1 MKVILAGFNVDIDI
15 LKQLDPNGEALL
27 TPETFSAAYARI
39 SRSSKSVSELRREAC
54 KDVEKA
60 RKSNKTIIFEMG
72 HHSVAEHAVFNFDIM
87 GISRLCLEEVEKF
100 RLVSY
105 TEKSQR
111 YVTLENDYVIPK
123 EFTNSKIV
131 NLFKKT
137 IDKQFSFYKLA
148 FEKLK
153 EYHSSFPGNSNLRK
167 IENLAKEDAR
177 YILPLAMQGQVGVTI
192 NARNL
197 EHLLRRF
204 KMSKYEEVKEL
215 GKKIYQ
221 LVKPISPSIILFD
234 EPSPFEKNLYADLQN
249 KFNHI
254 IVSEVSRLDDFKII
268 SFTKN
273 ADDIILAAL
282 LSSLKGIT
290 FDSSSQIIKKLDKN
304 KKADL
309 YKTMFAQMQFFDV
322 PPREFELVDVT
333 FQAVI
338 SASNFAQLKRH
349 RMATLLS
356 SNYDIAL
363 GNTIPQSIIDIHL
376 DKEFMSLI
384 DQTNDIYNE
393 IKKTYEHAANYI
405 LTNSHRRV
413 VIMKMNLREIY
424 HFARLRADIN
434 AQWDIRALAKKLIN
448 EVRRIS
454 PLASQLLCGKS
465 DLPDA
470 PPSIY

>member
-153 EYHSSFPGNSNLRK
+153 EYHSSFPGNSNQRK

-197 EHLLRRF
+197 EHLFRRF

-393 IKKTYEHAANYI
+393 IKKNYEHAANYI